1 MTKKCGGRKYGSE
14 LSSKKLGNILK
25 KKSAKMVTELKFIF
39 KNNKISI

>member
-1 MTKKCGGRKYGSE
+1 MTKKCGRKYGSE
-14 LSSKKLGNILK
+14 LSSRKIRQYSQ

>member
-1 MTKKCGGRKYGSE
+1 MTKKCGRKYGSE
-14 LSSKKLGNILK
+14 LSSKKLGNIL